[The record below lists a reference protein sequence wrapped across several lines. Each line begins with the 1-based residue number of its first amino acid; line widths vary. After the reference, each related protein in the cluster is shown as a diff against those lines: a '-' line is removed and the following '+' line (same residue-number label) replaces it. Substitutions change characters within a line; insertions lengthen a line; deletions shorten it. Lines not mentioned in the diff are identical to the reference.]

1 VVWPALNFKITHLA
15 LTLFDFETP
24 GLYLQTMCSGMCEP
38 EAHIPSRAILALFE
52 LTLYVRLW

>member
-24 GLYLQTMCSGMCEP
+24 GLYLQKMCTGMCEP
-38 EAHIPSRAILALFE
+38 EVRISSHAILALFE